1 MYKYD
6 FAISF
11 AGEER
16 KIAESLAL
24 KLIEKGIRVF
34 YDNFEL
40 HKLWGEDLAEK
51 LYRIYSEES
60 KYCII
65 LVSEKYLEKMWTT
78 HERKSALQKQITQ
91 KGRYILPIRI
101 DEVSLPGLPD
111 TIGYINFKEH
121 TIVQIVELAQLKLGL
136 PGSDTKEIVTNPKTI
151 EREEII
157 ELTDPRLDR
166 HQSFSNSLFIDQ
178 DTRPFYQLQSLS
190 KTVVSI
196 NDDTFKETFIN
207 PERRYSESLFYS
219 QSPITHFE
227 GYTKKLV
234 YPNPDRL
241 IDAVTCYYDG
251 HVVTEG
257 YFEEN
262 VLNPNFFIYAIQR
275 HLQLSKEILE
285 QYVSEI
291 NFLIRFNNLN
301 NIKWQIY
308 RGNHFS
314 KSLDYCGYHKEIIIP
329 IQMNEIHGRDK
340 WNKKMAVAEL
350 ALIRI
355 ARIFG
360 LDHLPQSYWDNEE
373 LLVYAKIGE
382 R

>member
-16 KIAESLAL
+16 EIAESLAL
-24 KLIEKGIRVF
+24 KLVEKGIRVF

-51 LYRIYSEES
+51 LYTIYSEES

-65 LVSEKYLEKMWTT
+65 LVSEKYLEKIWTT

-91 KGRYILPIRI
+91 KGGYILPLRI
-101 DEVSLPGLPD
+101 DDVSLPGLPD
-111 TIGYINFKEH
+111 TTVYLNFKDY
-121 TIVQIVELAQLKLGL
+121 TIDKVVELAQLKLGL
-136 PGSDTKEIVTNPKTI
+136 PSSVTKEIVTNPKI
-151 EREEII
+151 IDREEIK
-157 ELTDPRLDR
+157 ELVDSRLER
-166 HQSFSNSLFIDQ
+166 HQSFSNNLFIEQ
-178 DTRPFYQLQSLS
+178 ETRPFYQLQSLS

-196 NDDTFKETFIN
+196 NDDTFKETFLN
-207 PERRYSESLFYS
+207 DEKMYSESLLYS
-219 QSPITHFE
+219 QRPITHFE
-227 GYTKKLV
+227 GYTKKLI
-234 YPNPDRL
+234 YRNPDRL
-241 IDAVTCYYDG
+241 IDAVTCYDDG
-251 HVVTEG
+251 HVITEG

-262 VLNPNFFIYAIQR
+262 ALNPNFFIYAIQR

-285 QYVSEI
+285 KYINEI
-291 NFLIRFNNLN
+291 NFLMRFNNIN

-308 RGNHFS
+308 GGVHFS
-314 KSLDYCGYHKEIIIP
+314 KSLDYCGYHKDIIIP

-373 LLVYAKIGE
+373 ILGYAKIGE